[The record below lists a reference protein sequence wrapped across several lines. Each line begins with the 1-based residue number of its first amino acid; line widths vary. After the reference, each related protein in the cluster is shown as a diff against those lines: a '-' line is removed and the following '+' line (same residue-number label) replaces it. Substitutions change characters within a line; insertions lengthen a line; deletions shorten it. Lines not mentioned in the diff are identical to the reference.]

1 MPTPDL
7 LRFLLGYPAAALE
20 GIATGIPAGWH
31 LQRRAALRP

>member
-20 GIATGIPAGWH
+20 GS
-31 LQRRAALRP
+31 RRYAFLGRTV